1 MGVNLSRTPVL
12 PHPDQKR
19 RRTITYEMEFSA
31 IVEKVCPK
39 TLSKVTFALIACWMV
54 SGSILLGAFSDMEI
68 NEPRFDFGCDGKG
81 NIDKDFL
88 RGKCYDQ
95 YWIRNHKLGIPPYL
109 FVIVNVLLIPI
120 VTFIY
125 SQYAKSTVNELE
137 RNPQDPEGQPSNP
150 RRNLF
155 NAYLC
160 QLIVSIVLTITF
172 ILFLESH
179 LFYPKNFPSNFSC
192 SIENSSSV
200 NGTQSTTLFNC
211 SNRRAGS
218 KNVWTKVVTAANGIF
233 AIFAFL
239 EIIWILSRGR
249 HEKEFMENWQFYADH
264 LNSNSDKQRQG
275 RPDWILLVESQDHAD
290 NITHEPRSDEITNSA
305 EHQEHAQAKNDLHSG
320 QTDGIPLLE
329 SQDRAVN
336 ITHEPRNDEITNSAE
351 HQEHAQAE
359 NDLHSGQTDGIPLLE
374 LQDRAVNITHEPR
387 SDEITNSAEHQE
399 HAQAKND
406 LHSGQTDG
414 IPLLE
419 SQDRA
424 VNITH
429 EPRNDEITNSAEHQE
444 HAQAKNDLDIA
455 IQTLRKNFLQGT
467 DKLSDLKQPFG
478 QPSPGEPGHI
488 HDLTID
494 EIYVHVVIV
503 KGRAYH
509 KFAEDRWQ
517 QLKEYPPDAKDCKF
531 AKPEDILGEN
541 QKNVLVVGR
550 PGIGKTSLST
560 KLLRLWASGE
570 AFNGDQ
576 HFNVVFLLK
585 FRRFNNNNANLSLR
599 DLLAAAE
606 TVLNLDDAMWEFI
619 KQEPNKVLL
628 IFDGLD
634 EYSRKEDIKAHDDA
648 TYKNCVDEKMP
659 FSVLYNKLVEGNLL
673 PGASIL
679 TTTRPTAVKCVRH
692 VPFQR
697 TVEIRGFT
705 SDDVKKYVKNFT
717 RGNPEAMKKMWEHI
731 KSNINLFSFCYIP
744 MNCFLIC
751 HCLLQIILSESSQAL
766 PTKMT
771 DIYKMT
777 VKMFLFNHNRE
788 GFSPQEL
795 ARLKSTHMDQPFDK
809 LPEEFQKIL
818 NSLGKIAFKGIEE
831 GRLLFE
837 SSEVSE
843 LEDCGLLHKLP
854 DLKRKALD
862 DPPKSQFC
870 FTHLTVQEFF
880 AAKHLVDTKTNEGIE
895 GFVRNHIND
904 GKWQVALQFAAGLLK
919 NSLSSHIFIE
929 LLPTEKR
936 KGNGYSEPNTLTYW
950 PVTDQDKDLAVQVC
964 KCLYEINDEQQP
976 VLQNKIEK
984 IKFNAVEFSR
994 CSLAPIDVAAILHF
1008 LENAEKVSYIDLSSN
1023 HSGDLSANEV
1033 EKFLVHGEHKLKL
1046 LQLGGNEFTD
1056 NAAKEFAAAL
1066 KHSNCKLESL
1076 DLSYNKFTD
1085 NAAKEFAAALKHSN
1099 CKLESL
1105 DLSYNKF
1112 TDNAA
1117 KEFAAALKHSNC
1129 KLESLDLSYNKFTDN
1144 AAKEFAAALKHSNC
1158 KLKSL
1163 DLGENNFTD
1172 NAAKEFAAALNHS
1185 NCKLESLD
1193 LGENNFTDNAAKE
1206 FAAALKHSNCKL
1218 KSLDLGENN
1227 FTDNAAKEFAAALNH
1242 SNCKLESLDLS
1253 YNKFTDNAP
1262 KEFAAALKHSNCK
1275 LKSLDLGENNFTDN
1289 AAKEFAAA
1297 LKHSNCKLESLNLS
1311 ENKFTDNAA
1320 KEFAAA
1326 LKHGNC
1332 KLKSL
1337 ALIGN
1342 KFTDNAAKEF
1352 AAALKHSN
1360 CKLESLDLS
1369 FNKFTEEGREYLT
1382 DAGKQSNCDVLS

>member
-1 MGVNLSRTPVL
+1 MGVNLSSAYKTTPVL

-19 RRTITYEMEFSA
+19 RRTITYKMEFSA

-39 TLSKVTFALIACWMV
+39 TLNKVTFALIACWMV

-95 YWIRNHKLGIPPYL
+95 YWIQNHKLGIPPYL

-137 RNPQDPEGQPSNP
+137 RNPQDAEGQPRNP

-160 QLIVSIVLTITF
+160 QLIVSIVLAITF

-233 AIFAFL
+233 ATFAFL
-239 EIIWILSRGR
+239 EIVWILSRGR

-264 LNSNSDKQRQG
+264 LKSNSDNQRQG
-275 RPDWILLVESQDHAD
+275 QPDW
-290 NITHEPRSDEITNSA
+290 
-305 EHQEHAQAKNDLHSG
+305 
-320 QTDGIPLLE
+320 IPLLE
-329 SQDRAVN
+329 SQLRAVN
-336 ITHEPRNDEITNSAE
+336 RNDEITNSPE
-351 HQEHAQAE
+351 FQEHAQAR
-359 NDLHSGQTDGIPLLE
+359 NDFHSTIQILKWNS
-374 LQDRAVNITHEPR
+374 LQDTEKP
-387 SDEITNSAEHQE
+387 
-399 HAQAKND
+399 
-406 LHSGQTDG
+406 
-414 IPLLE
+414 
-419 SQDRA
+419 
-424 VNITH
+424 
-429 EPRNDEITNSAEHQE
+429 
-444 HAQAKNDLDIA
+444 
-455 IQTLRKNFLQGT
+455 
-467 DKLSDLKQPFG
+467 SDLKHPFG
-478 QPSPGEPGHI
+478 QPNPGEEGHI
-488 HDLTID
+488 YDLTID

-503 KGRAYH
+503 EGRAYH

-541 QKNVLVVGR
+541 HKNVLVVGR

-570 AFNGDQ
+570 AFNGNQ

-606 TVLNLDDAMWEFI
+606 TVQSLDDAMWDFI
-619 KQEPNKVLL
+619 KKEPTEVLL

-634 EYSRKEDIKAHDDA
+634 EYSRKEDIKAQEDYP
-648 TYKNCVDEKMP
+648 TFKNCVEKKMP

-673 PGASIL
+673 PGVSIL
-679 TTTRPTAVKCVRH
+679 TTTRPTAVKCIRH

-705 SDDVKKYVKNFT
+705 SDDVKEYVKNFT

-809 LPEEFQKIL
+809 LPDEFKKIL

-831 GRLLFE
+831 ERLLFE

-870 FTHLTVQEFF
+870 FTHLTVQEFL

-895 GFVRNHIND
+895 GFVRNHMND
-904 GKWQVALQFAAGLLK
+904 GKWQVVLQFAAGLLK
-919 NSLSSHIFIE
+919 NSLRSHIFIE
-929 LLPTEKR
+929 LLPESTEKR
-936 KGNGYSEPNTLTYW
+936 ETVESSEPKTRTYW
-950 PVTDQDKDLAVQVC
+950 PATNQDKDLAVQVC

-984 IKFNAVEFSR
+984 IKFNAVEFSD
-994 CSLAPIDVAAILHF
+994 CSLAPTDVAAILHF
-1008 LENAEKVSYIDLSSN
+1008 LENAEKFSFIDLSSN
-1023 HSGDLSANEV
+1023 SLGDLSANEV
-1033 EKFLVHGEHKLKL
+1033 EKFLVHGEHKLKVL
-1046 LQLGGNEFTD
+1046 LLSCNEFTD

-1076 DLSYNKFTD
+1076 FLSYNKFTDNAAKDFAAALEHSNCKLESLDLSGNKFTDNAAKDFAAALEHSNCKLESLYLSKNNFTDNAAKDFAAALEHSNCKLESLDLMGNKFTDNAAKDFAAALEHSNCKLESLYLRDNKFTDNAAKDFAAALEHSNCKLESLYLRDNKFTD

-1099 CKLESL
+1099 CKLVWL
-1105 DLSYNKF
+1105 CLSGEEF
-1112 TDNAA
+1112 TDNTA
-1117 KEFAAALKHSNC
+1117 KELAAALRHSNC
-1129 KLESLDLSYNKFTDN
+1129 KLVSLY
-1144 AAKEFAAALKHSNC
+1144 
-1158 KLKSL
+1158 
-1163 DLGENNFTD
+1163 LGFNN
-1172 NAAKEFAAALNHS
+1172 
-1185 NCKLESLD
+1185 
-1193 LGENNFTDNAAKE
+1193 
-1206 FAAALKHSNCKL
+1206 
-1218 KSLDLGENN
+1218 
-1227 FTDNAAKEFAAALNH
+1227 
-1242 SNCKLESLDLS
+1242 
-1253 YNKFTDNAP
+1253 
-1262 KEFAAALKHSNCK
+1262 
-1275 LKSLDLGENNFTDN
+1275 
-1289 AAKEFAAA
+1289 
-1297 LKHSNCKLESLNLS
+1297 
-1311 ENKFTDNAA
+1311 
-1320 KEFAAA
+1320 
-1326 LKHGNC
+1326 
-1332 KLKSL
+1332 
-1337 ALIGN
+1337 
-1342 KFTDNAAKEF
+1342 
-1352 AAALKHSN
+1352 
-1360 CKLESLDLS
+1360 
-1369 FNKFTEEGREYLT
+1369 FTEEGRKYLI
-1382 DAGKQSNCDVLS
+1382 DAGKQSNCEVF

>member
-1 MGVNLSRTPVL
+1 MAWNTLVGVNLSSAYKTTPVL

-19 RRTITYEMEFSA
+19 RRTITYKMEFSA

-88 RGKCYDQ
+88 RGMCYDL
-95 YWIRNHKLGIPPYL
+95 YWKQNHKLGIPPYL

-137 RNPQDPEGQPSNP
+137 RNPQDAEGQPRNP

-160 QLIVSIVLTITF
+160 QLIVSIVLAITF

-233 AIFAFL
+233 SIFAFL

-264 LNSNSDKQRQG
+264 LKSNSDKQRQG
-275 RPDWILLVESQDHAD
+275 QTDGIPLLESQDGAV
-290 NITHEPRSDEITNSA
+290 NITHEPRNDEITNSA

-329 SQDRAVN
+329 SQDGAVN
-336 ITHEPRNDEITNSAE
+336 ITHEPRN
-351 HQEHAQAE
+351 
-359 NDLHSGQTDGIPLLE
+359 
-374 LQDRAVNITHEPR
+374 
-387 SDEITNSAEHQE
+387 DEITNSAEHQE

-419 SQDRA
+419 SQDGA

-455 IQTLRKNFLQGT
+455 IQTLRKNFLQDT

-503 KGRAYH
+503 EGRAYH

-517 QLKEYPPDAKDCKF
+517 QLKEYPPDAKDCHF

-541 QKNVLVVGR
+541 HKNVLVVGR

-570 AFNGDQ
+570 AFNGNQ
-576 HFNVVFLLK
+576 YFNVVFLLK

-606 TVLNLDDAMWEFI
+606 TVQSLDDAMWDFI
-619 KQEPNKVLL
+619 KQEPTKVLL

-634 EYSRKEDIKAHDDA
+634 EYSRKEDIKAQEDDP
-648 TYKNCVDEKMP
+648 TYKNSVEEKMP
-659 FSVLYNKLVEGNLL
+659 FSVLYNKLVEGKLL
-673 PGASIL
+673 PGVSIL

-692 VPFQR
+692 VRFQR

-705 SDDVKKYVKNFT
+705 SDDVKEYVKNFT

-809 LPEEFQKIL
+809 LPDEFQKIL

-904 GKWQVALQFAAGLLK
+904 GTWQVVLQFAAGLLK
-919 NSLSSHIFIE
+919 NSLSSHIFIK
-929 LLPTEKR
+929 LLPESTKER
-936 KGNGYSEPNTLTYW
+936 ENLESSEPKTLTYW
-950 PVTDQDKDLAVQVC
+950 PATKQDKDLAVQVC

-984 IKFNAVEFSR
+984 IKFNAVEFSNY
-994 CSLAPIDVAAILHF
+994 SLAPIDVAAILNF
-1008 LENAEKVSYIDLSSN
+1008 LENDEKVSYIDLSGN
-1023 HSGDLSANEV
+1023 RLGDLGANEV
-1033 EKFLVHGEHKLKL
+1033 RKFLVHGEHKLKL
-1046 LQLGGNEFTD
+1046 LQLNFNGFTENAAKEFAAALKHGNFKLESLHLSRNMFTDNAAKEFAAALKQSNCKLESLHLSGNFTVNAAKEFATALQDSNCKLQSLHLSGNFKDNAAKEFAAALQHSNCELQSLHLSCILFTDNAAKEFATALQDSNCKLESLDLSGNEFTD

-1066 KHSNCKLESL
+1066 KHSNCKLESLNLSRNKFTDNAAKEFAAALQHSNCKLKSL

-1099 CKLESL
+1099 CKLQSL
-1105 DLSYNKF
+1105 DLWDNMFTGNAAKEFAEALKDSNCKLQSLHLSGNEF

-1117 KEFAAALKHSNC
+1117 KEFAA
-1129 KLESLDLSYNKFTDN
+1129 
-1144 AAKEFAAALKHSNC
+1144 
-1158 KLKSL
+1158 
-1163 DLGENNFTD
+1163 G
-1172 NAAKEFAAALNHS
+1172 
-1185 NCKLESLD
+1185 
-1193 LGENNFTDNAAKE
+1193 
-1206 FAAALKHSNCKL
+1206 
-1218 KSLDLGENN
+1218 
-1227 FTDNAAKEFAAALNH
+1227 
-1242 SNCKLESLDLS
+1242 
-1253 YNKFTDNAP
+1253 
-1262 KEFAAALKHSNCK
+1262 
-1275 LKSLDLGENNFTDN
+1275 
-1289 AAKEFAAA
+1289 
-1297 LKHSNCKLESLNLS
+1297 
-1311 ENKFTDNAA
+1311 
-1320 KEFAAA
+1320 
-1326 LKHGNC
+1326 
-1332 KLKSL
+1332 L
-1337 ALIGN
+1337 A
-1342 KFTDNAAKEF
+1342 
-1352 AAALKHSN
+1352 
-1360 CKLESLDLS
+1360 
-1369 FNKFTEEGREYLT
+1369 
-1382 DAGKQSNCDVLS
+1382 Q